1 MHLEFAE
8 SERAARA
15 AGIIGAEVFIGKM
28 VKGRVPPMDGQVQEV
43 RGPGRRQR
51 AQEKLPWR
59 AQGASG
65 GRRLRRLHREPDD
78 DDVRLDRPKMR
89 AHYSAQANREK
100 VHSERMQRLSNRLK
114 LLIFSGQ
121 MEDIVSQFVSQTVS
135 RNSDR
140 SSMRICDAN
149 SMTSAAIAA

>member
-1 MHLEFAE
+1 VHLEFAE

-59 AQGASG
+59 AQGA
-65 GRRLRRLHREPDD
+65 
-78 DDVRLDRPKMR
+78 
-89 AHYSAQANREK
+89 N
-100 VHSERMQRLSNRLK
+100 
-114 LLIFSGQ
+114 
-121 MEDIVSQFVSQTVS
+121 
-135 RNSDR
+135 
-140 SSMRICDAN
+140 
-149 SMTSAAIAA
+149 

>member
-1 MHLEFAE
+1 
-8 SERAARA
+8 
-15 AGIIGAEVFIGKM
+15 
-28 VKGRVPPMDGQVQEV
+28 
-43 RGPGRRQR
+43 
-51 AQEKLPWR
+51 
-59 AQGASG
+59 
-65 GRRLRRLHREPDD
+65 
-78 DDVRLDRPKMR
+78 MR